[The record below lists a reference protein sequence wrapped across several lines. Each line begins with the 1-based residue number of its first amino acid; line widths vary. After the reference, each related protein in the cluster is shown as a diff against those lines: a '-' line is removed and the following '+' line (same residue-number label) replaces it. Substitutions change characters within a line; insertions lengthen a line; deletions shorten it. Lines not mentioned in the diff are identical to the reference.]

1 MTCSDDHNRNELTDA
16 QLDALMSAADV
27 ELLAYARANTHP
39 RTILTAFMGPIFP
52 SPSSVITG
60 IQKQRNATRSLAVAL
75 LSARLNCDAYIH
87 TVNSIASGPSM
98 NIARE
103 LAGNLDRAHRLAH
116 DSTLNLARDPG
127 RDLDLALALTLARN
141 RARHLVLHLAR
152 DLIRARDRDRALSLA
167 RELNRALAR
176 ALDAHG
182 FQLDVSDTDLSALPV
197 KDLDQLRGVV
207 WNEKTRWPQNIAGRV
222 REGSREVRPG
232 VYQVRGGN
240 EHEDMEVWV

>member
-16 QLDALMSAADV
+16 QLDALMAAADV

-39 RTILTAFMGPIFP
+39 HAVLTALMDPISP

-60 IQKQRNATRSLAVAL
+60 IQKQRNATRSLAIAL

-87 TVNSIASGPSM
+87 TINSIAPGPSM
-98 NIARE
+98 NIARD
-103 LAGNLDRAHRLAH
+103 LAGNLDCAHALAHAPTLSLAH
-116 DSTLNLARDPG
+116 DPARA
-127 RDLDLALALTLARN
+127 LDLALALTLARN
-141 RARHLVLHLAR
+141 RARHLACHLAR
-152 DLIRARDRDRALSLA
+152 DLARDLDRALDLA
-167 RELNRALAR
+167 RDLNRALAR

-207 WNEKTRWPQNIAGRV
+207 WNEKTRWPRHIAGRV

-240 EHEDMEVWV
+240 EHEETEVWV